1 MRNYFLA
8 ISTAFAAIYS
18 PSIFAASGCV
28 VIDGKTYELNL
39 ASMPIDPDV
48 DVGTVLYTAR
58 VDTSGP
64 KLTCPLNTARGK
76 YSSQMLGSFQTL
88 VGTNAYGN
96 IYASGIDGIGI
107 QIRDLEQS
115 AKAVSYETSMD
126 SGALYYWST
135 DKKTQIQFIKT
146 GKIGTGTSYTG
157 LAAQFKLDSWVVAKI
172 SIKTKVAWITKS
184 CVAEPNSRIQNIQL
198 GKPLA
203 SSFTS
208 IGSTSPDVNFSV
220 KLKCQEDNI
229 PVYVSFEPSTGSTGN
244 GMLNLD
250 TSNADAASGIAI
262 EILNAADRSKL
273 VFSSEK
279 KYHTASESSIEIP
292 LIAHYKRTG
301 TVKAG
306 TANAAMTF
314 VINQY

>member
-1 MRNYFLA
+1 KGWDARKRAYCLKIQPATGSFARNL
-8 ISTAFAAIYS
+8 IYS
-18 PSIFAASGCV
+18 
-28 VIDGKTYELNL
+28 
-39 ASMPIDPDV
+39 
-48 DVGTVLYTAR
+48 
-58 VDTSGP
+58 
-64 KLTCPLNTARGK
+64 
-76 YSSQMLGSFQTL
+76 
-88 VGTNAYGN
+88 
-96 IYASGIDGIGI
+96 
-107 QIRDLEQS
+107 
-115 AKAVSYETSMD
+115 
-126 SGALYYWST
+126 
-135 DKKTQIQFIKT
+135 
-146 GKIGTGTSYTG
+146 
-157 LAAQFKLDSWVVAKI
+157 
-172 SIKTKVAWITKS
+172 TK
-184 CVAEPNSRIQNIQL
+184 P
-198 GKPLA
+198 
-203 SSFTS
+203 
-208 IGSTSPDVNFSV
+208 
-220 KLKCQEDNI
+220 I

>member
-1 MRNYFLA
+1 
-8 ISTAFAAIYS
+8 
-18 PSIFAASGCV
+18 
-28 VIDGKTYELNL
+28 
-39 ASMPIDPDV
+39 
-48 DVGTVLYTAR
+48 
-58 VDTSGP
+58 
-64 KLTCPLNTARGK
+64 
-76 YSSQMLGSFQTL
+76 
-88 VGTNAYGN
+88 
-96 IYASGIDGIGI
+96 
-107 QIRDLEQS
+107 
-115 AKAVSYETSMD
+115 
-126 SGALYYWST
+126 
-135 DKKTQIQFIKT
+135 
-146 GKIGTGTSYTG
+146 
-157 LAAQFKLDSWVVAKI
+157 
-172 SIKTKVAWITKS
+172 
-184 CVAEPNSRIQNIQL
+184 L